1 MLLTQ
6 WDSYTPP
13 PIGLLFLPLAQVNI
27 PTLIWV
33 RLIRDDYEQTSTS
46 YIIHRSAA
54 ALRVQRNAQYI
65 SVQISDPLNTSP
77 VDHMPIAHSVSAVP
91 IQSQSLQLQLERVSS
106 HSGLQVG
113 LLFDVTMT

>member
-27 PTLIWV
+27 PTPIWV

-46 YIIHRSAA
+46 YIILHRSAA
-54 ALRVQRNAQYI
+54 ALRVQRNAQCI
-65 SVQISDPLNTSP
+65 SVQISVPLNTSP

-91 IQSQSLQLQLERVSS
+91 IQSQSLQLQLERVFS
-106 HSGLQVG
+106 HAGLQVG
-113 LLFDVTMT
+113 L